1 MFDRIF
7 NMDSPLVR
15 FIFRVRDLFILN
27 LLTLLCMIPVFTAGP
42 ALKALAFTS
51 LKIVRDEDGNIVKT
65 YFKNFKMNFGQTVLF
80 GIVCIIMIA
89 VGFGDIFA
97 MYYYHAV
104 FPVYLMIPAVLA
116 VFVVFGILVWAI
128 PMQGRFLNPIGATFK
143 NAFWAML
150 VKLPKTLLMLIAF
163 TIVPSLYFFVSGN
176 FFPLILMFGLSFPA
190 YINAILYEP
199 FFTEVEEAI
208 MDREDMEAKNAES
221 QTGDNTDTESVEAGV
236 TEKDQKEAG
245 SDTRKTENTED
256 LK

>member
-7 NMDSPLVR
+7 NIDSPLIR

-51 LKIVRDEDGNIVKT
+51 LKIAREEDGNIVKT
-65 YFKNFKMNFGQTVLF
+65 YFKNFKLNFGQTVLF
-80 GIVCIIMIA
+80 GLICLFLAA

-97 MYYYHAV
+97 LYRYHSA
-104 FPVYLMIPAVLA
+104 FSVYMMIPAILA

-128 PMQGRFLNPIGATFK
+128 PMQSRFLNPIGTTFK
-143 NAFWAML
+143 NAFWAMI
-150 VKLPKTLLMLIAF
+150 VKLPKTFLMMISF
-163 TIVPSLYFFVSGN
+163 TIIPSLYLFVSGN

-190 YINAILYEP
+190 YLNAILYEA

-208 MDREDMEAKNAES
+208 MDREDREAQSSGDGEAKSSERNR
-221 QTGDNTDTESVEAGV
+221 
-236 TEKDQKEAG
+236 DQ
-245 SDTRKTENTED
+245 
-256 LK
+256 